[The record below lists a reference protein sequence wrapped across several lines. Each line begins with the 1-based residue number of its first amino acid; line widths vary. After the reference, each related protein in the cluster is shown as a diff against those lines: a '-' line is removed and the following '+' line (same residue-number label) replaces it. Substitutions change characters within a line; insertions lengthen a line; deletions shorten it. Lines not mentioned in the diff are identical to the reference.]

1 MSGVAHD
8 STRDAGPVWFRPGL
22 GFSAEQMRSHWKLLL
37 AIGALLELMGLFSI
51 LVPIVASISVAILAG
66 WALLVGGV
74 VQFGHML
81 RREAGW
87 ERTWRLFL
95 AAVTALAG
103 LSLLLFPLTGTI
115 TITFVL
121 VVWLFIS
128 GGTRIGAWW
137 SIRHAEGTWP
147 LGANGLASV
156 VLGALIWASLPSS
169 AAWAIGLLVGI
180 ELVLYGM
187 TLIVAGAAGRRAEQ
201 HVA

>member
-1 MSGVAHD
+1 MSRVAGESNPD
-8 STRDAGPVWFRPGL
+8 VGITWFRQGL
-22 GFSAEQMRSHWKLLL
+22 GFSADQMRSHWKLLL
-37 AIGALLELMGLFSI
+37 GIGALLEVMGLFSI

-74 VQFGHML
+74 VQFGHVL

-87 ERTWRLFL
+87 ERIWRLFL
-95 AAVTALAG
+95 AAITVLAG

-137 SIRHAEGTWP
+137 GVRHAPGTWP

-156 VLGALIWASLPSS
+156 LLGALIWASLPSS

-180 ELVLYGM
+180 ELLLYGM
-187 TLIVAGAAGRRAEQ
+187 TLIVAGAAGRRAAQ
-201 HVA
+201 PG

>member
-1 MSGVAHD
+1 MSRVADQPGHD
-8 STRDAGPVWFRPGL
+8 ARRGGFSRGL
-22 GFSAEQMRSHWKLLL
+22 GFSAGQVHDHWKLLL
-37 AIGALLELMGLFSI
+37 GIGALLEVMGLFSI
-51 LVPIVASISVAILAG
+51 LVPIIASISVAILAG
-66 WALLVGGV
+66 WALLVAGV

-87 ERTWRLFL
+87 ERIWRLFL

-103 LSLLLFPLTGTI
+103 LSLLIFPLTGTI

-137 SIRHAEGTWP
+137 NVRHVAGTWP

-156 VLGALIWASLPSS
+156 LLGALIWASLPSS
-169 AAWAIGLLVGI
+169 ATWAIGLLVGI
-180 ELVLYGM
+180 ELLLYGM
-187 TLIVAGAAGRRAEQ
+187 TLVVAALAGRRSAGA
-201 HVA
+201 V